1 VSPKS
6 SRYSAGQRVTLQDGK
21 SGRVIGVDPINGT
34 YQVMTADNRS
44 VRVKATD
51 IDKLE
56 KPNDVAYQKSG
67 PNRENEAEL
76 SIKDT
81 PFDLNQDK

>member
-1 VSPKS
+1 
-6 SRYSAGQRVTLQDGK
+6 
-21 SGRVIGVDPINGT
+21 VIGVDPINGT

-44 VRVKATD
+44 VKVKATD

-56 KPNDVAYQKSG
+56 KPKDNAYQESG
-67 PNRENEAEL
+67 PNRENQSEL

-81 PFDLNQDK
+81 PFGLNQDK

>member
-1 VSPKS
+1 MSPKS
-6 SRYSAGQRVTLQDGK
+6 SRYSAGQRVTLQDGR

-44 VRVKATD
+44 VKVKATD

-56 KPNDVAYQKSG
+56 KPKDNAYQESG
-67 PNRENEAEL
+67 PNRENQSEL

-81 PFDLNQDK
+81 PFGLNQDK